1 MTYFKNTATLIVF
14 FFILISCKK
23 GADNTIA
30 KIAPSNLVITAVPT
44 TDGSGKVAFT
54 ATADNANSYAFE
66 FGNGDIKTV
75 PTGTISYQYSIVG
88 TNTYTVTVTASNA
101 TGLTIKNSTQV
112 SITIKEIVPVLFWSE
127 EFNTDGAPD
136 STKWGY
142 DIGKGDW
149 GWGNNELE
157 YYTNRRENSIVQGGV
172 LKVTA
177 MKEDYNGSGYTSAR
191 LITKNKF
198 AFTYGKVE
206 IRAKLPAGV
215 GTWPATW
222 MLGSDNAT
230 VGWPK
235 CGEIDIMEHLGRTL
249 NTIYGTLHYPGRSGG
264 NADGSTTVIANVT
277 TDFHIYSMDWSAGA
291 VKLYVDGVLFHTT
304 VNSPAM
310 PFNHDFFFI
319 VNMALGGNF
328 GGPLDPA
335 FTKATMEVDY
345 IRVYK

>member
-1 MTYFKNTATLIVF
+1 MKYIKNSVALIVF
-14 FFILISCKK
+14 FFILMSCKK
-23 GADNTIA
+23 GSENEAA

-44 TDGSGKVAFT
+44 TDGSGKVAFS
-54 ATADNANSYAFE
+54 ATADNAISYAYE
-66 FGNGDIKTV
+66 FGNGDIKSIAFGST
-75 PTGTISYQYSIVG
+75 TYQYSIVG
-88 TNTYTVTVTASNA
+88 TNIYTVTVTASSSA
-101 TGLTIKNSTQV
+101 GLTLKKSTQV
-112 SITIKEIVPVLFWSE
+112 TITTIAAVPVLVWSE
-127 EFNTDGAPD
+127 EFNIDGAPD
-136 STKWGY
+136 SAKWGY

-177 MKEDYNGSGYTSAR
+177 QKEDYAGSNYTSAR
-191 LITKNKF
+191 LITKEKF
-198 AFTYGKVE
+198 AFTYGRVE
-206 IRAKLPAGV
+206 IRAKMVEGV

-222 MLGSDNAT
+222 MLGTDNAT
-230 VGWPK
+230 NGWPK

-264 NADGSTTVIANVT
+264 NADGTTLVIANAAT
-277 TDFHIYSMDWSAGA
+277 EFHIYSMDWNADA
-291 VKLYVDGVLFHTT
+291 IKLYVDGVLFHTT
-304 VNSPAM
+304 VNSASM

>member
-1 MTYFKNTATLIVF
+1 MKYITNSLALIVF

-23 GADNTIA
+23 GSENEAL
-30 KIAPSNLVITAVPT
+30 KLAPSNLVITAVTT
-44 TDGSGKVAFT
+44 TDGSGKVAFS
-54 ATADNANSYAFE
+54 ATADYAVSYAFE

-75 PTGTISYQYSIVG
+75 PSGSTSYQYSVVG
-88 TNTYTVTVTASNA
+88 TNTYTVTVTASSSA
-101 TGLTIKNSTQV
+101 GLTAKKSTQV
-112 SITIKEIVPVLFWSE
+112 TITTIAAVPTLIWSE

-136 STKWGY
+136 PAKWGY
-142 DIGKGDW
+142 DIGKGDY

-177 MKEDYNGSGYTSAR
+177 QKEDYAGSNYTSAR
-191 LITKNKF
+191 LITKEKF

-206 IRAKLPAGV
+206 IRAKLVAGV

-222 MLGSDNAT
+222 MLGTDVAT
-230 VGWPK
+230 NGWPK

-264 NADGSTTVIANVT
+264 NADGSTLVIANAT
-277 TDFHIYSMDWSAGA
+277 TEFHIYSMDWNADA
-291 VKLYVDGVLFHTT
+291 IKLYVDGVLLHTT
-304 VNSPAM
+304 VNSASM

-319 VNMALGGNF
+319 VNLALGGNF

-335 FTKATMEVDY
+335 FTNATMEVDY

>member
-1 MTYFKNTATLIVF
+1 MTYFKNSVALIVF
-14 FFILISCKK
+14 FFILMSCKK
-23 GADNTIA
+23 GGDNTIA
-30 KIAPSNLVITAVPT
+30 KIAPTNLVITAVPT

-54 ATADNANSYAFE
+54 ATADNASSYAFE

-75 PTGTISYQYSIVG
+75 ASGSISYQYSVVG
-88 TNTYTVTVTASNA
+88 TNTYTIMVTATSSA
-101 TGLTIKNSTQV
+101 GLTLKNSTQV
-112 SITIKEIVPVLFWSE
+112 TITTKEIAPTLLWSE

-177 MKEDYNGSGYTSAR
+177 LKENFSGSGYTSAR
-191 LITKNKF
+191 LITKEKF

-222 MLGSDNAT
+222 MLGSDNTT

-264 NADGSTTVIANVT
+264 NADGTTTVIANAT
-277 TDFHIYSMDWSAGA
+277 TEFHIYSMDWSAA
-291 VKLYVDGVLFHTT
+291 AIKLYVDGVLYHTT
-304 VNSPAM
+304 INSAGI

>member
-1 MTYFKNTATLIVF
+1 MTYFKNSVALIVF
-14 FFILISCKK
+14 FFILMSCKK
-23 GADNTIA
+23 GGDNTIA
-30 KIAPSNLVITAVPT
+30 KIAPTNLVITAVPT

-54 ATADNANSYAFE
+54 ATADNAISYAFE

-75 PTGTISYQYSIVG
+75 AVGSINFQYSVVG
-88 TNTYTVTVTASNA
+88 TNTYTITVTATSSA
-101 TGLTIKNSTQV
+101 GLTLKNSTQV
-112 SITIKEIVPVLFWSE
+112 TITTKEVAPTLLWSE

-177 MKEDYNGSGYTSAR
+177 LKENFSGSGYTSAR
-191 LITKNKF
+191 LITKEKF

-222 MLGSDNAT
+222 MLGSDNTT

-264 NADGSTTVIANVT
+264 NADGTTTVIANAT
-277 TDFHIYSMDWSAGA
+277 TEFHIYSMDWSAA
-291 VKLYVDGVLFHTT
+291 AIKLYVDGVLYHTT
-304 VNSPAM
+304 INSAGI

>member
-75 PTGTISYQYSIVG
+75 PTGNISYQYSIVG

-136 STKWGY
+136 YTKWGY

-304 VNSPAM
+304 VNSPGM

>member
-304 VNSPAM
+304 VNSPGM